1 MNIIF
6 PELLTLGKLQKIQ
19 HGKNVEMVWK
29 KRPDYT

>member
-6 PELLTLGKLQKIQ
+6 PELLTLGILQKEK
-19 HGKNVEMVWK
+19 HGKNVEMVWE